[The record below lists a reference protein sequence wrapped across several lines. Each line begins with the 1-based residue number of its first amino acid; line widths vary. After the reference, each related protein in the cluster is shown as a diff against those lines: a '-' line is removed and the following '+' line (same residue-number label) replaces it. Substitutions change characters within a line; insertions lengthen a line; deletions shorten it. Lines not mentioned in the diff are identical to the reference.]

1 MPREFQFQVSPEVA
15 ANESL
20 LAQHVAKLFQ
30 VSPKEIQK
38 VDVLKRSIDAR
49 QKAIKMNIK
58 ANVFLVGEEYKA
70 QKIELPDYPNVA
82 NKQEVI
88 VVGAGLGG
96 LSTAL
101 RLVKK
106 GFKVTWILSTLF
118 AILGVVIGL
127 VLSFYVSIPSGA
139 TIVIV
144 LIFIFILTLIFSK
157 RTR

>member
-58 ANVFLVGEEYKA
+58 ANVI
-70 QKIELPDYPNVA
+70 Q
-82 NKQEVI
+82 
-88 VVGAGLGG
+88 
-96 LSTAL
+96 
-101 RLVKK
+101 
-106 GFKVTWILSTLF
+106 
-118 AILGVVIGL
+118 
-127 VLSFYVSIPSGA
+127 
-139 TIVIV
+139 
-144 LIFIFILTLIFSK
+144 
-157 RTR
+157 